1 MRLEVLPEVLVG
13 VDPDV
18 LCECSSALQGLL
30 FTHLAAKAVKGGRR
44 LDMQLPFLRG
54 WGCCT

>member
-1 MRLEVLPEVLVG
+1 MRLEVLVG